1 MKLSIILF
9 TIFAIVV
16 FAESQD
22 SAKPD
27 RIPDSETAVV
37 RAEAVL
43 MPVYGKK
50 HIQSERPFTATLKGD
65 VWTVAGTLYC
75 ADGRPQSDKAPT
87 CTGGVA
93 VVQLSRKDGH
103 VISMTHYK

>member
-1 MKLSIILF
+1 MKLFIILF
-9 TIFAIVV
+9 TIFAIVA
-16 FAESQD
+16 FAAAQD
-22 SAKPD
+22 SAKQD

-43 MPVYGKK
+43 IPVYIKK
-50 HIQSERPFTATLKGD
+50 HIESERPFTATLKGD

-75 ADGRPQSDKAPT
+75 ADGKPQSDKAPT

-93 VVQLSRKDGH
+93 VVQLSKSDAH